1 MATRK
6 TLYMDANGDYVE
18 SSGMFETSDYVNA
31 SSGVGDAGK
40 PVVLN
45 ANGQI
50 DSSMVAFDGLD
61 WKQGARVA
69 TTAAINLASPGAI
82 IDGVIM
88 SSGDRVVVKE
98 GSTVNSGSSSI
109 DNGIYIW
116 NGAASAM
123 TRSTDADEDSEVTGN
138 LVVAVSEGTANADI
152 VFKIVTNDPIVVGT
166 NAIEFEPVPFSTK
179 VIIESTNDG
188 TFNFDT
194 VGSGDIT
201 IDLGDRESDGSSADY
216 GNRI

>member
-31 SSGVGDAGK
+31 SSGVGDEGK

-82 IDGVIM
+82 IDGVTM

-123 TRSTDADEDSEVTGN
+123 TRSTDADEDSKVTGN
-138 LVVAVSEGTANADI
+138 LIVAVSEGTANADI

-166 NAIEFEPVPFSTK
+166 NAIQFEPVPFNTNV
-179 VIIESTNDG
+179 VIEATNDG

-201 IDLGDRESDGSSADY
+201 VDLGDRESDNSSADY

>member
-31 SSGVGDAGK
+31 SSGVGDEGK

-82 IDGVIM
+82 IDGVTM

-123 TRSTDADEDSEVTGN
+123 TRSTDADEDFKVTGN
-138 LVVAVSEGTANADI
+138 LIVAVSEGTANADI

-166 NAIEFEPVPFSTK
+166 NAIEFEPVPFN
-179 VIIESTNDG
+179 IEATNDG

-201 IDLGDRESDGSSADY
+201 VDLGDRESDGSSADY